1 MADQVTSLLN
11 GVNPSTAGTFY
22 SSAFDTKDYRDFAF
36 ILRMPSTGNTGA
48 GSVVFYIEA
57 SSQSTFAD
65 ALRIR
70 TVTLTS
76 PTGTQATV
84 FNTVANNTT
93 LPADTNTTTTLRQ
106 HWNANDKN
114 IDRYIRV
121 RYVVTGTATDYTN
134 ITLDVLVNRRV

>member
-11 GVNPSTAGTFY
+11 GVSPSTTGTFY

-36 ILRMPSTGNTGA
+36 VLRMPSTGNTGA
-48 GSVVFYIEA
+48 GSAVFYIEA
-57 SSQSTFAD
+57 SNESTFTNAYK
-65 ALRIR
+65 IR

-76 PTGTQATV
+76 PTGTQQTV
-84 FNTVANNTT
+84 FNTVTNNTT

-106 HWNANDKN
+106 HWNVNDAN

-121 RYVVTGTATDYTN
+121 RYVITGTAADYTG
-134 ITLDVLVNRRV
+134 ITIDVLVNRRV

>member
-11 GVNPSTAGTFY
+11 GVSPSATGTFY

-36 ILRMPSTGNTGA
+36 VLRMPTTGNTGA

-65 ALRIR
+65 AQRIR
-70 TVTLTS
+70 TLTLTS
-76 PTGTQATV
+76 PTGSQATV

-121 RYVVTGTATDYTN
+121 RYVVTGTAADYTN

>member
-11 GVNPSTAGTFY
+11 GVNPSATGTFY
-22 SSAFDTKDYRDFAF
+22 SNAFDTKDYRDFAF

-57 SSQSTFAD
+57 SSQSTFTD
-65 ALRIR
+65 AQRIR
-70 TVTLTS
+70 TLTLTS
-76 PTGTQATV
+76 PTGTQQTV
-84 FNTVANNTT
+84 FNTVTNNTT
-93 LPADTNTTTTLRQ
+93 LPADTNTSTTLRQ

>member
-1 MADQVTSLLN
+1 MADEVTSLLN
-11 GVNPSTAGTFY
+11 GVSPATAGTFY

-57 SSQSTFAD
+57 SSQKTFTD
-65 ALRIR
+65 AQRIR
-70 TVTLTS
+70 TLTLTS
-76 PTGTQATV
+76 PTGTQQTV
-84 FNTVANNTT
+84 FNTVTNNTV

-134 ITLDVLVNRRV
+134 IALDVLVNRRV

>member
-11 GVNPSTAGTFY
+11 AVNPSATGTFY

-121 RYVVTGTATDYTN
+121 RYVVTGTAADYTN

>member
-11 GVNPSTAGTFY
+11 GVSPSTTGTFY

-36 ILRMPSTGNTGA
+36 VLRMPTTGNTGA

-65 ALRIR
+65 AQRIR
-70 TVTLTS
+70 TLTLTS

-84 FNTVANNTT
+84 FNTVTNNTT

>member
-11 GVNPSTAGTFY
+11 GVSPSATGTFY
-22 SSAFDTKDYRDFAF
+22 SSAFDTKDYRNFAF
-36 ILRMPSTGNTGA
+36 KLRMPSTGNTGA
-48 GSVVFYIEA
+48 GSVVFYIET

-65 ALRIR
+65 AFRIM
-70 TVTLTS
+70 TLTLTS

-84 FNTVANNTT
+84 FNTVTNNTT
-93 LPADTNTTTTLRQ
+93 LPADTNATTTLRQ
-106 HWNANDKN
+106 HWDYKGTN

-134 ITLDVLVNRRV
+134 ITLDVLVDRRV

>member
-1 MADQVTSLLN
+1 MADVVTSLLN
-11 GVNPSTAGTFY
+11 GVSPTATGTFY
-22 SSAFDTKDYRDFAF
+22 SAAFDTKDYRDFAF

-48 GSVVFYIEA
+48 GSVVVYIEA
-57 SSQSTFAD
+57 SSENTFTNAFKT
-65 ALRIR
+65 R

-76 PTGTQATV
+76 PTGTQQTV

-106 HWNANDKN
+106 HWNVNDKN
-114 IDRYIRV
+114 IDRYVRV

-134 ITLDVLVNRRV
+134 ITVDLLVNRRV